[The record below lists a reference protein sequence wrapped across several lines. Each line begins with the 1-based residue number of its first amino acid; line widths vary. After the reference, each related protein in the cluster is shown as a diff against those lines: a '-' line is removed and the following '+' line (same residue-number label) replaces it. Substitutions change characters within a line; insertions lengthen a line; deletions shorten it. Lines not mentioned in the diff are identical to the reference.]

1 MKHFF
6 IKYPVFAILIVAVST
21 LTSCRNEFDFERA
34 YNGETYAEKKVI
46 FEDAFKTTFCD
57 GVEICPTHTWGF
69 GELQPIGEESENSA
83 STRAGGT
90 VTETK
95 RVMCEDL
102 GMIGDFDYNDVVFDV
117 YYVGN
122 TAHINLLAAGATL
135 DIYIGKIDPNF
146 EVHKLFGVDKGVMV
160 NTARGGMEG
169 NVNSGVVTGDP
180 VSFEIVAPSTDPNDI
195 PIYVGDSNSNFAL
208 TAAKGEAPH
217 KICVANTV
225 RWTNERL
232 NISVQYPDFPKWVSN
247 PNISFSEKEDVI
259 DDSQVAGAGVVLWSG
274 SAQMTYSWVDF
285 NLSALDNKTN
295 YNNKKLVV
303 NYESTIENYNIQV
316 VCGRYYEGIINTNTK
331 VGKNALTVNLNNNF
345 VDYLRFGALK
355 IQSHPEVRIKSI
367 VIK

>member
-1 MKHFF
+1 MKRFS
-6 IKYPVFAILIVAVST
+6 IKYSILATLIVAVSA

-34 YNGETYAEKKVI
+34 YDGEKFAEKKVL
-46 FEDAFKTTFCD
+46 FEESFKTTFCD

-69 GELQPIGEESENSA
+69 GELKPIAGDPVDGA
-83 STRAGGT
+83 STRAGSGI
-90 VTETK
+90 TETK

-117 YYVGN
+117 YYEGN

-135 DIYIGKIDPNF
+135 DIYIGKIDPKY
-146 EVHKLFGVDKGVMV
+146 EVHNLFGVAKGVMV
-160 NTARGGMEG
+160 NTARAGMEG
-169 NVNSGVVTGDP
+169 NVNSGVVAKDP
-180 VSFEIVAPSTDPNDI
+180 VSFEIAVSSTDPNDI
-195 PIYVGDSNSNFAL
+195 PIYVGDSNSNYAL
-208 TAAKGEAPH
+208 AAAQGEAPH

-285 NLSALDNKTN
+285 KLSALNSNEN
-295 YNNKKLVV
+295 YNNRKLVI
-303 NYESTIENYNIQV
+303 NYDSEVSENIQV
-316 VCGRYYEGIINTNTK
+316 VCGRYYEGIFNTTTV
-331 VGKNALTVNLNNNF
+331 VGKNALTVNLNHNY
-345 VDYLRFGALK
+345 VEYLRYGLLK
-355 IQSHPEVRIKSI
+355 IQSNPKVKIKSI
-367 VIK
+367 CIQ